1 MRNSI
6 ENNIFHCNKGDGV
19 AYLVLYI
26 IIPVLIT
33 ALSLAN
39 MSKTDEIAEIYCY
52 ISIMISAFNCIY
64 DGANRWDKGKSIRN
78 TKIFLI
84 HMCNGIISLYCIAEI
99 LQMTLLGNDLFKN
112 EYIFLIYFIAV
123 TIALHDIY
131 MCFGQDLVWK
141 DCL

>member
-64 DGANRWDKGKSIRN
+64 CELPV
-78 TKIFLI
+78 IFLPK
-84 HMCNGIISLYCIAEI
+84 EKR
-99 LQMTLLGNDLFKN
+99 TK
-112 EYIFLIYFIAV
+112 
-123 TIALHDIY
+123 
-131 MCFGQDLVWK
+131 
-141 DCL
+141 

>member
-6 ENNIFHCNKGDGV
+6 ENNIFHCSKGDGV
-19 AYLVLYI
+19 AELVLYI

-33 ALSLAN
+33 TLSLAN
-39 MSKTDEIAEIYCY
+39 MSKTDKVAEIYCY

-84 HMCNGIISLYCIAEI
+84 HMCNGIIALYCIAEV
-99 LQMTLLGNDLFKN
+99 LQMTLLGNVLVEN
-112 EYIFLIYFIAV
+112 EYIFLTYFIAIA
-123 TIALHDIY
+123 IALHDIY
-131 MCFGQDLVWK
+131 MCFGQDLIWK

>member
-6 ENNIFHCNKGDGV
+6 ENNIFCCKKGDGV

-39 MSKTDEIAEIYCY
+39 MSKTDKMAEIYCY
-52 ISIMISAFNCIY
+52 ITIMISAFNCIY

-84 HMCNGIISLYCIAEI
+84 HMCNGIIALYCIAEI
-99 LQMTLLGNDLFKN
+99 LQMTLLGNALFEN
-112 EYIFLIYFIAV
+112 EHIFLIYFIAV
-123 TIALHDIY
+123 AIALHDIY

-141 DCL
+141 GCL

>member
-6 ENNIFHCNKGDGV
+6 ENNIFHCSKGDGV

-33 ALSLAN
+33 TLSLAN
-39 MSKTDEIAEIYCY
+39 MSKTDKVAEIYCY

-84 HMCNGIISLYCIAEI
+84 HMCNGIIALYCIAEV
-99 LQMTLLGNDLFKN
+99 LQMTLLGNVLFEN
-112 EYIFLIYFIAV
+112 EYIFLIYFIAIA
-123 TIALHDIY
+123 IALHDIY